1 MNGEQQ
7 RPLLLKD
14 EQSIW
19 STDPRPSNT
28 GKRNRSDEFPK
39 FQMQFDTDQTKLVLK
54 RDIAWSLCS
63 VLNDDDLPL
72 LGSWS
77 FFKKLVSNV
86 KYEAV
91 VQEYLPANPRPPD
104 YPTCKDHL
112 DLLLEVIDGVAIL
125 FIYVD
130 SDELVYS

>member
-1 MNGEQQ
+1 MLG
-7 RPLLLKD
+7 LY
-14 EQSIW
+14 
-19 STDPRPSNT
+19 
-28 GKRNRSDEFPK
+28 
-39 FQMQFDTDQTKLVLK
+39 
-54 RDIAWSLCS
+54 A

-112 DLLLEVIDGVAIL
+112 DFLEVIDGVAIL